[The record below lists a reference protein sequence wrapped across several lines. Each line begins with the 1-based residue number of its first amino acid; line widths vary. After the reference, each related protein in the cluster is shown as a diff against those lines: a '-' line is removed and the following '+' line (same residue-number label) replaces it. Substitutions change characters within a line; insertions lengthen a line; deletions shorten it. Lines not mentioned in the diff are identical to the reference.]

1 MTLIK
6 VLDAAPPYT
15 FARLTHMYKYLIMRI
30 MLLAFCL
37 MMSIASFGQGTTSGS
52 ITGKITD
59 NNGNTLPGVT
69 VIATHTPSGTIMGT
83 VTNEDGFF
91 RLENLRVGGPYTVR
105 ASYTGFGE
113 VALEGIEIRLGES
126 QKYDFEMSETITELT
141 TVEVVASA
149 GNTGENAGA
158 STHISTEAIE
168 RLPTLNRDIDDF
180 LRLTPQASAYSDGTS
195 FAGMNNRYNAIY
207 IDGAVNNDVFGI
219 SSSGTNGGQTGISPF
234 SIDIIDQFQVALS
247 PYDVAL
253 GGFAGAAVNAVTKS
267 GTNKFAGTAYYFMQ
281 NEGLVGKTNQQVL
294 DRTTADD
301 QPTKVAEFNKSTYG
315 ASFGG
320 PIIKDKLFFFTNVE
334 IQQDEVPLT
343 FNYGTYTGN
352 DTQDSLNM
360 LSDFL
365 KETYNYDPGSIE
377 LADKLDGLKFFGK
390 IDWNL
395 SDRHRLTVRHNYT
408 KAEQCT

>member
-1 MTLIK
+1 
-6 VLDAAPPYT
+6 
-15 FARLTHMYKYLIMRI
+15 
-30 MLLAFCL
+30 
-37 MMSIASFGQGTTSGS
+37 
-52 ITGKITD
+52 
-59 NNGNTLPGVT
+59 
-69 VIATHTPSGTIMGT
+69 
-83 VTNEDGFF
+83 
-91 RLENLRVGGPYTVR
+91 
-105 ASYTGFGE
+105 
-113 VALEGIEIRLGES
+113 
-126 QKYDFEMSETITELT
+126 
-141 TVEVVASA
+141 
-149 GNTGENAGA
+149 
-158 STHISTEAIE
+158 
-168 RLPTLNRDIDDF
+168 
-180 LRLTPQASAYSDGTS
+180 
-195 FAGMNNRYNAIY
+195 MNNRYNAIY

-281 NEGLVGKTNQQVL
+281 NESLVGKTNQQVL

-352 DTQDSLNM
+352 DTQDSLNI
-360 LSDFL
+360 LSDYL

-408 KAEQCT
+408 KAEQYDCQLY

>member
-1 MTLIK
+1 
-6 VLDAAPPYT
+6 
-15 FARLTHMYKYLIMRI
+15 MYKYLNMRI

-59 NNGNTLPGVT
+59 NNGTTLPGVT

-113 VALEGIEIRLGES
+113 VALEGIEIRIGES
-126 QKYDFEMSETITELT
+126 QKYDFEMSEAITELT

-281 NEGLVGKTNQQVL
+281 NESLVGKTNQQVL

-301 QPTKVAEFNKSTYG
+301 QPTKVAEFNKS
-315 ASFGG
+315 
-320 PIIKDKLFFFTNVE
+320 L
-334 IQQDEVPLT
+334 LT
-343 FNYGTYTGN
+343 RFSTLKI
-352 DTQDSLNM
+352 SR
-360 LSDFL
+360 LSC
-365 KETYNYDPGSIE
+365 
-377 LADKLDGLKFFGK
+377 
-390 IDWNL
+390 NL
-395 SDRHRLTVRHNYT
+395 
-408 KAEQCT
+408 